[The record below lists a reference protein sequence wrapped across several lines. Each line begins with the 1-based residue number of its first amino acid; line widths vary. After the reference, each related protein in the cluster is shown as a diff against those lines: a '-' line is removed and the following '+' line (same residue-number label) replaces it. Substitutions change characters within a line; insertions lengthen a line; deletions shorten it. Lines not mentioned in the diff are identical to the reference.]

1 MMYFS
6 EERCV
11 MCSEI
16 IPEGRMVCLRCERA
30 VSEQVKAPDCRS
42 GKTQRRKVL
51 RFPRLTINRNR

>member
-11 MCSEI
+11 MCDEI
-16 IPEGRMVCLRCERA
+16 IPEGRMVCPCCERT
-30 VSEQVKAPDCRS
+30 VTEQAKTLDCQS
-42 GKTQRRKVL
+42 GKAQRRKAL